1 MKNSLSLFRFGLLL
15 ALAAI
20 TLAISATAQS
30 KAQKAKPKIPAIK
43 NYRKWNLANAEPHF
57 VAAPQA
63 IMCAPAGVS
72 SQRSIANPHE
82 DKWIRVWV
90 NEAGR
95 IPLLQQKTPVFPRG
109 AVIVKEKLAEKT
121 SKKPELLTVMIKRDK
136 GFDAKNGDWEY
147 YVMNGDATEVHSGGK
162 LQNCQNCHIPQ
173 KENGYVFRDYLPE
186 NVRRALK

>member
-1 MKNSLSLFRFGLLL
+1 MNNFLRFSFLLSLC
-15 ALAAI
+15 AV
-20 TLAISATAQS
+20 TLTISATAKS
-30 KAQKAKPKIPAIK
+30 KSPEEKPKVPAIK
-43 NYRKWNLANAEPHF
+43 NYRKWNLANTQPYF

-63 IMCAPAGVS
+63 VLCAPPSVS
-72 SQRSIANPHE
+72 RQRSLANPHE

-95 IPLLQQKTPVFPRG
+95 EPLLHQKTPVFPRG

-121 SKKPELLTVMIKRDK
+121 SVKPELLTVMIKRDK

-147 YVMNGDATEVHSGGK
+147 YVMNGDATEVHQGGK
-162 LQNCQNCHIPQ
+162 LQNCQSCHIPQ

-186 NVRRALK
+186 DVRRALK